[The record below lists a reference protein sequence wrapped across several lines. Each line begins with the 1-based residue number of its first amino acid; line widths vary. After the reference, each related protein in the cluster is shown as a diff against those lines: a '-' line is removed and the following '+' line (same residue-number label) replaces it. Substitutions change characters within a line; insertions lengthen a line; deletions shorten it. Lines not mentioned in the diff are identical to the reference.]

1 MVLVLMDPKG
11 DFLLITSV
19 LRLPIYSYS
28 LCSPIN
34 YRSFCVQVLNIH
46 TITADFYHVVFL
58 INSCPALPQFLGIF
72 ECETMPTVYN
82 VGVGLMTS
90 LL

>member
-11 DFLLITSV
+11 AFLLITSV
-19 LRLPIYSYS
+19 LRLSIYS

-34 YRSFCVQVLNIH
+34 YHSFCVWVLNIH
-46 TITADFYHVVFL
+46 TITADFYHVVFV
-58 INSCPALPQFLGIF
+58 INNCPALPQFLGIF
-72 ECETMPTVYN
+72 KCETMPIVCN
-82 VGVGLMTS
+82 AGVALMTS